1 MKVNIQQLHGK
12 HIKIENTCALGRQT
26 QIVSEPIPQVVFRDI
41 ADNILPD
48 FTVKAVSD
56 LWQDATCIH
65 SLGLCVCV
73 YICIFIY
80 YSMSKPKNK
89 NKTKTQ
95 TKWQYTV
102 AVTRY
107 FWSFIK

>member
-12 HIKIENTCALGRQT
+12 HIKIENTCALGRQI
-26 QIVSEPIPQVVFRDI
+26 QIVSEPIPQVVFRDT

-73 YICIFIY
+73 YIY
-80 YSMSKPKNK
+80 VYL
-89 NKTKTQ
+89 
-95 TKWQYTV
+95 
-102 AVTRY
+102 AVNLTEN
-107 FWSFIK
+107 IKF

>member
-73 YICIFIY
+73 YICILDVNVAEMGILCSSIY
-80 YSMSKPKNK
+80 VQSVFV
-89 NKTKTQ
+89 
-95 TKWQYTV
+95 WLL
-102 AVTRY
+102 
-107 FWSFIK
+107 